1 MKLRRT
7 LIDNSPE
14 GYNMTEVL
22 KECLKDK
29 NVTEV
34 YIATGFW
41 DLRGTALIYDELAEF
56 LAREGSMFR
65 LLIGKDPYLYSSD
78 TESFT
83 KGKYDKQE
91 QAWRVDLDK
100 FAAQADYVKV
110 VQMLVDN
117 LKDKDDE
124 KFQIHIYKPEG
135 ELQEQFLHSKCY
147 IFKGYDHEDDCNVGY
162 GIIGSSNFT
171 KKGLEGNSELNTLE
185 VDALTVISEDPKF
198 KKDKTHLQ
206 WFNQKWMDSV
216 SWEEEFLLQIT
227 QSKMSPG
234 ITIPV
239 PEPEEDITAPLTPY
253 ELYIKLLQYKFNDIV
268 DIDLTRKI
276 ESYLPAHFDLLP
288 YQTDAVK
295 QCYGIMQEHGGFMLA
310 DVVGLGKTV
319 VGVMLI
325 KHFLSVPD
333 KDDREHQVLIVTP
346 PAIKKGWMDTIEEFD
361 KDREDKIGP
370 HIDFITT
377 GSIGNLIDTD
387 EDSEND
393 DTTEDTGSFETE
405 LQQKN
410 YGLIIIDESHKFRNS
425 STSMY
430 KNIDELITNIR
441 ENTGNN
447 PYVGLLS
454 ATPQNNRPDDL
465 KNQIY
470 LFERNHTDSTL
481 RKANGGNIEA
491 FFAEV
496 NKCYIELI
504 SPKYN
509 DPKSPYYIPRTDE
522 DRKSELKKLST
533 TIRESVLEDILVRR
547 TRTDVKKYYSRQNGE
562 PLLKF
567 PSVSAPQ
574 SLKYILTG
582 NLPELFAST
591 MNFINPD
598 EEMPVSKRLG
608 YFRYRAIEYLT
619 DASNRKLYEGRNI
632 EVKRVADQL
641 AKIMQILLVK
651 RLESSFDAFKES
663 LGNLLQYTK
672 NMIEMWNHDCIF
684 ICPQINVNA
693 EFDLKAYP
701 DRNFNDRAEA
711 IRQKIK
717 KLVKDGRDQ
726 KQSNREFKRSD
737 FNPEFIEKL
746 ERDRDLLQS
755 YVLKWKDVE
764 DPKKKVFRK
773 SLRKLLPETEPN
785 KKLVIFTESVD
796 TLHSIE
802 RVVRDEDFSVLTVTA
817 KDRHDKQQIILENFD
832 ANYKGEHK
840 DDYQVI
846 ITTDVLAEG
855 INLHRAYTIINYD
868 TPWNATRLMQRIG
881 RVNRIG
887 SKAENVFVYNFMP
900 SAEGDDKIRLVNRA
914 YTKIQSFHTLFGED
928 AQVFT
933 DNEEVAHYSLDL
945 NKLVNGE
952 ESPMMKYIGELKTYK
967 SAHPKR
973 YEAILAKTEGL
984 EIATD
989 AAPHESLFLI
999 RNKATRGMY
1008 IMLDTDGNR
1017 RMLSLTEMFDH
1028 FRTSEDSICTD
1039 LPTDAEDQKRKAERF
1054 FRREFNNMRIR
1065 PLQKKMDEARNIL
1078 VEIQSRYKNL
1088 SPSTK
1093 ECLWSA
1099 RELIDRGNVDI
1110 CRSVLKIGDYL
1121 HLDEPQLIPLSI
1133 DEIENY
1139 IQRKLR
1145 NLDAQVNETYGKG
1158 EIVMAL
1164 FR

>member
-22 KECLKDK
+22 KQCLKDT
-29 NVTEV
+29 NITEV
-34 YIATGFW
+34 CIATGFW
-41 DLRGTALIYDELAEF
+41 DLRGTALVYDELAEF
-56 LAREGSMFR
+56 LQREGAKFR
-65 LLIGKDPYLYSSD
+65 LLIGKDPYLYSGD

-83 KGKYDKQE
+83 KGRYDKQE

-100 FAAQADYVKV
+100 FAAQEQYVKT
-110 VQMLVDN
+110 VQLLVDN

-124 KFQIHIYKPEG
+124 KFQIQIYRPEG
-135 ELQEQFLHSKCY
+135 ELKDQFLHSKCF
-147 IFKGYDHEDDCNVGY
+147 IFKGYDNEEECPVGY
-162 GIIGSSNFT
+162 GIIGSTNFT
-171 KKGLEGNSELNTLE
+171 QRGMEGNSELNTLE
-185 VDALTVISEDPKF
+185 INARDVISLDPEF
-198 KKDKTHLQ
+198 KKDRTHLM
-206 WFNQKWMDSV
+206 WFNEKWQDSV
-216 SWEEEFLLQIT
+216 TWEEEFLLQIT
-227 QSKMSPG
+227 QSQMAPE
-234 ITIPV
+234 ITIPE
-239 PEPEEDITAPLTPY
+239 PEPEEDADAPLTPY

-268 DIDLTRKI
+268 DIDMTHQV
-276 ESYLPAHFDLLP
+276 ESYLPKHFDLLQ

-319 VGVMLI
+319 VGTMLI

-346 PAIKKGWMDTIEEFD
+346 PAIKKGWIDTIEEFD
-361 KDREDKIGP
+361 KDREDKIAS

-377 GSIGNLIDTD
+377 GSIGKLIDD
-387 EDSEND
+387 DEND
-393 DTTEDTGSFETE
+393 DDDCDSGSFETE

-410 YGLIIIDESHKFRNS
+410 YGLIVIDESHKFRNS

-430 KNIDELITNIR
+430 KNIDTLISNIW
-441 ENTGNN
+441 ENTGNY
-447 PYVGLLS
+447 PYIGLLS
-454 ATPQNNRPDDL
+454 ATPQNNRPEDL

-481 RKANGGNIEA
+481 RKANGGNIES
-491 FFAEV
+491 FFADV
-496 NKCYIELI
+496 NGRYTELI

-509 DPKSPYYIPRTDE
+509 DPKSEDYIPRTDDE
-522 DRKSELKKLST
+522 RKSLLKEIST
-533 TIRESVLEDILVRR
+533 EIRKYILEDILVRR
-547 TRTDVKKYYSRQNGE
+547 TRTDVKNHYSKQNGE

-567 PSVSAPQ
+567 PSVAAPE
-574 SLKYILTG
+574 SLKYVLSG

-598 EEMPVSKRLG
+598 EEMAVSKRLG
-608 YFRYRAIEYLT
+608 YFRYRAIEYLNDT
-619 DASNRKLYEGRNI
+619 THRKLYEGRNI
-632 EVKRVADQL
+632 EVERVADQL
-641 AKIMQILLVK
+641 AKIMQVLLVK

-672 NMIEMWNHDCIF
+672 NMIDMWNHDCIF

-693 EFDLKAYP
+693 EFDLEAYP
-701 DRNFNDRAEA
+701 DRTFADRAEA
-711 IRQKIK
+711 IRKKIQK
-717 KLVKDGRDQ
+717 LNDEGRNQ
-726 KQSNREFKRSD
+726 KQSNREYTQAD
-737 FNPEFIEKL
+737 FHPEYIEKL

-755 YVLKWKDVE
+755 YVMKWKDVE

-773 SLRKLLPETEPN
+773 SLRKLLPENEPN

-796 TLHSIE
+796 TLRSIE

-817 KDRHDKQQIILENFD
+817 KDRNDKQQKIQENFD
-832 ANYKGEHK
+832 ANYKGEHRN
-840 DDYQVI
+840 DYQVI

-887 SKAENVFVYNFMP
+887 SEAEQVYVYNFMP

-933 DNEEVAHYSLDL
+933 DNEEVAHYELDL
-945 NKLVNGE
+945 NKMVDGE
-952 ESPMMKYIGELKTYK
+952 ESPMMKYISELKAYK
-967 SAHPKR
+967 TAHPKR
-973 YEAILAKTEGL
+973 YDAILNKAEGL
-984 EIATD
+984 EVATD

-1008 IMLDTDGNR
+1008 VSLGADGSKQ
-1017 RMLSLTEMFDH
+1017 MLSLTDMFDH
-1028 FRTSEDSICTD
+1028 FRTSEEAVATELPADS
-1039 LPTDAEDQKRKAERF
+1039 EEQKRKAERT
-1054 FRREFNNMRIR
+1054 FRREFNNMRLR
-1065 PLQKKMDEARNIL
+1065 PLQHKMDDARNIL
-1078 VEIQSRYKNL
+1078 VAIQSRYTNL
-1088 SPSTK
+1088 SDTTK
-1093 ECLWSA
+1093 SCLSDA
-1099 RELIDRGNVDI
+1099 RELIDKGNVDI
-1110 CRSVLKIGDYL
+1110 CRSILKIGEYL
-1121 HLDEPQLIPLSI
+1121 QIVEPQLLPLTI
-1133 DEIENY
+1133 EEIENY
-1139 IQRKLR
+1139 IQGKLH
-1145 NLDAQVNETYGKG
+1145 NLDMQLQDAYGKG

-1164 FR
+1164 YR